1 MGAGRSRKEE
11 EKKHFLA
18 PIFLQIKCGGQD
30 CPPSRHKR
38 FQVGI
43 AELVDSTFFAME
55 LDAGRIVEAGYKN
68 VNRHPIVHQIHL
80 TSDQLLNY
88 LDSRSDMKTKIS
100 TRISSSKDLGT
111 VLTRA
116 RKKQGLSQREVAARL
131 GVTQKWI
138 SAVEQGKSRAWI
150 DKVLELSYFL
160 GVQLYATGSGNSTD
174 VQVTDEPSI
183 EEILGQ

>member
-1 MGAGRSRKEE
+1 
-11 EKKHFLA
+11 
-18 PIFLQIKCGGQD
+18 
-30 CPPSRHKR
+30 
-38 FQVGI
+38 
-43 AELVDSTFFAME
+43 
-55 LDAGRIVEAGYKN
+55 
-68 VNRHPIVHQIHL
+68 
-80 TSDQLLNY
+80 
-88 LDSRSDMKTKIS
+88 MKTKIS

-138 SAVEQGKSRAWI
+138 SAVEQGKPRAWI

>member
-1 MGAGRSRKEE
+1 MKDT
-11 EKKHFLA
+11 K
-18 PIFLQIKCGGQD
+18 PI
-30 CPPSRHKR
+30 
-38 FQVGI
+38 
-43 AELVDSTFFAME
+43 
-55 LDAGRIVEAGYKN
+55 
-68 VNRHPIVHQIHL
+68 
-80 TSDQLLNY
+80 
-88 LDSRSDMKTKIS
+88 
-100 TRISSSKDLGT
+100 RISSSTDLGI
-111 VLTRA
+111 VLSRA
-116 RKKQGLSQREVAARL
+116 RKSKGLSQREVSERL